1 MSGDHNISLIIRD
14 HHGNEVHLETPVHQ
28 VYSLTYP
35 NFLRPLIRGLLLVIR
50 NTSGSGSFEHHP
62 ATPHTRQATLP
73 GRNCLA
79 KWFPYYSRSRWN
91 MVVLII
97 LCPSQRAYWDIICA
111 NTIGALHKFHISR
124 VHLLESRQHISLP
137 LREVVEVFLISSPP
151 TMTMPSHQWVC
162 QLVWAN
168 GDCDDCLGCSCRS
181 CRPKGG
187 LQSGWTPG
195 QVESQLDNVKRVHA
209 CIPIT
214 AGRESGKQSCRT

>member
-1 MSGDHNISLIIRD
+1 MTGLTWTGTILLKSFFKKLLKLKLSLTDLVTGPNPRDAGASKKYIKYYIKLRDLVDVLMSGDHNISLIIRD

-111 NTIGALHKFHISR
+111 NTIGKHEPYIDFTFHVST
-124 VHLLESRQHISLP
+124 
-137 LREVVEVFLISSPP
+137 F
-151 TMTMPSHQWVC
+151 
-162 QLVWAN
+162 
-168 GDCDDCLGCSCRS
+168 
-181 CRPKGG
+181 
-187 LQSGWTPG
+187 
-195 QVESQLDNVKRVHA
+195 
-209 CIPIT
+209 
-214 AGRESGKQSCRT
+214 